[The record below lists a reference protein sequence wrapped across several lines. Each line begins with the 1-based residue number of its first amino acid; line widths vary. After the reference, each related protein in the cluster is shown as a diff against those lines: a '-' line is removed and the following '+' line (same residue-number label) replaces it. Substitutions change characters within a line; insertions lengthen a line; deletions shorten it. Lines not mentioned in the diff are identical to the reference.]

1 MQIMHFYRPKLH
13 YLTLR
18 SSFGHFFFSMVT
30 PFCPRALASSE
41 QGYPE
46 IIHRGTGRSTHPRST
61 LGNRREAFHFL
72 HSLERCR
79 TWVTQTVGKFCS
91 PFLFIR
97 ITSKLVP
104 SPFSFEGN
112 ALLQPTP
119 AAPYIRVDLGGHMGC
134 ETSFLLQWRGER
146 PQIGASAPG
155 GGRNFDHFQIVLPL

>member
-1 MQIMHFYRPKLH
+1 MYNYRHHSMQIMHFYRPKLH

-104 SPFSFEGN
+104 SPFSFECN
-112 ALLQPTP
+112 ALLQP
-119 AAPYIRVDLGGHMGC
+119 IEGSNGN
-134 ETSFLLQWRGER
+134 SK
-146 PQIGASAPG
+146 ASKANKKKKDVTLA
-155 GGRNFDHFQIVLPL
+155 RWA